1 MSARPIPFQ
10 PKAERPLF
18 AAEDHVRAAA
28 ELAVAADSLVARG
41 SEHLSR
47 DALLGLTRIIS
58 HIAEHTRAVRDAWDA
73 EYERGQA

>member
-10 PKAERPLF
+10 KKPERPLF

-28 ELAVAADSLVARG
+28 ELAAAADSLVDVG
-41 SEHLSR
+41 PEHLNR

-58 HIAEHTRAVRDAWDA
+58 LIADHTRAVRDAWDA